1 VKTFGLIGKSLQ
13 HSFSPGYFK
22 KKFDKEKITDCDYK
36 LFQIDTIEKFPQII
50 LENKNLAGLNVT
62 IPYKQLIMPYLNSL
76 DEHAKKI
83 GAVNTI
89 KFTYNKNK
97 TILTGFNTDFLG
109 FKDSIKPLIP
119 NFNLNALILGTG
131 GSSLAVAYS
140 LDLMGIKYK
149 FVSQSPINKEI
160 LSYNDLSEET
170 IKSNQLIINTTP
182 LGMFPNLENQPDIP
196 YQHITS
202 NHILFDLIYN
212 PLETNFLKLG
222 RNAGAQ
228 TKNGLEMLGLQAEY
242 SWKIWND
249 LY

>member
-22 KKFDKEKITDCDYK
+22 TKFDKEKITDCDYR
-36 LFQIDTIEKFPQII
+36 LFQIDVIEKFPQII
-50 LENKNLAGLNVT
+50 FDNKNLAGLNVT
-62 IPYKQLIMPYLNSL
+62 IPYKQLIIPYLDNL
-76 DEHAKKI
+76 DEHAKRI
-83 GAVNTI
+83 GAVNTV
-89 KFTYNKNK
+89 KFTYSKNK

-109 FKDSIKPLIP
+109 FTDCIKPLIP
-119 NFNLNALILGTG
+119 NFNINALILGTG

-140 LDLMGIKYK
+140 LDLMGIKYR
-149 FVSQSPINKEI
+149 FVSRKPINTEI

-196 YQHITS
+196 YKHITS

-212 PLETNFLKLG
+212 PSETNFLKLG

-228 TKNGLEMLGLQAEY
+228 TKNGLKMLGIQAEY
-242 SWKIWND
+242 SWKIWNN
-249 LY
+249 L